1 MTHPIST
8 DRQPPTM
15 PSSDRA
21 SAQQPS
27 SESWQRT
34 LEHALG
40 GGFDRWFQA
49 PTERGDAAPSGAR
62 PAFAAGA
69 MSQPAGSMFAHV
81 RPAMSSARAQGDGG
95 SHDVAGRTD
104 LAGQGARETAAGP
117 SQEPAMVM
125 AGLPATQALVAA
137 LGRLVEPV
145 PVVAVDTSPQALP
158 GGAPASRA
166 TMLRAVDRE
175 VATDVEA
182 PNESESAAP
191 RDASASAASEREP
204 LRVHAEWSDNGV
216 RVWMGADLQGLAA
229 VGAVTR
235 QLQQWLGR
243 QGVRLLGVVCNG
255 QEIWSSA
262 SEGGSEASCGAATST
277 HDETD
282 PAAIDHA
289 RSLPFSTNL
298 L

>member
-8 DRQPPTM
+8 DRQPPTL

-34 LEHALG
+34 LEHAFG

-49 PTERGDAAPSGAR
+49 PTERGDAAPTGAR
-62 PAFAAGA
+62 PAFAASA
-69 MSQPAGSMFAHV
+69 MSQPAGSMFAHA
-81 RPAMSSARAQGDGG
+81 RPGMSSTRAQGDGG
-95 SHDVAGRTD
+95 SHDVVGRTD
-104 LAGQGARETAAGP
+104 LAGQGARETAAGS

-158 GGAPASRA
+158 GGVPASRA
-166 TMLRAVDRE
+166 TVLRAGDRE
-175 VATDVEA
+175 VAADVEA
-182 PNESESAAP
+182 ANESESAAP
-191 RDASASAASEREP
+191 RDASATSEREP

-255 QEIWSSA
+255 QEIWSSS
-262 SEGGSEASCGAATST
+262 SEGGREASSGAATSA